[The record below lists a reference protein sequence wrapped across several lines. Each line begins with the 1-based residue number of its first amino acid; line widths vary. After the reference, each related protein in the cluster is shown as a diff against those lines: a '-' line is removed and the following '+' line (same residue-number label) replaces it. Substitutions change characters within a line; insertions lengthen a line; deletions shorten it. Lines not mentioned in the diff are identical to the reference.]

1 MPKLLVINVARK
13 PLSEPTVAKNVLKH
27 GVGAL
32 NIDACRISTGDML
45 QGGRWPPNLILQHKA
60 TCKRDGVKQVKG
72 GHLDSV
78 CSSNGILFRRKPT
91 HKKGYADKSGTET
104 VDAWECA
111 PGCPV
116 AEIDIQSGDKRGGF
130 APVKGTEESAPG
142 FSGGW
147 SKDEDP
153 HPFYGDT
160 GGASRFFKQFRS
172 NLTRKLS
179 LPRKG
184 KPTRSPPSMRV
195 SKGRH

>member
-1 MPKLLVINVARK
+1 
-13 PLSEPTVAKNVLKH
+13 
-27 GVGAL
+27 
-32 NIDACRISTGDML
+32 ML

-78 CSSNGILFRRKPT
+78 CSNSGLGFGPKPM
-91 HKKGYADKSGTET
+91 KRQGSADKNGTEAA
-104 VDAWECA
+104 DAWECA

-160 GGASRFFKQFRS
+160 GGGPLGFS
-172 NLTRKLS
+172 NNSEERTRAKA
-179 LPRKG
+179 KG
-184 KPTRSPPSMRV
+184 IRLNVALFGVIRTQGGKTV
-195 SKGRH
+195 H